1 MDSFGAV
8 QIEYW
13 NSLQIF
19 TSNESALESAFTRDA
34 KSSKLE
40 HMFTFAIHFTN
51 IDLLSSNVKESLKKE
66 RGGAR
71 VCLVD

>member
-1 MDSFGAV
+1 MFFGPRTAARPEG
-8 QIEYW
+8 QG
-13 NSLQIF
+13 
-19 TSNESALESAFTRDA
+19 DA

-51 IDLLSSNVKESLKKE
+51 IDLLSSNVKESLKRK
-66 RGGAR
+66 RGGVR